1 MGNFLSCP
9 KFIMCEGK
17 GDFIPFDN
25 TKEKKKEKNKQVE
38 CGLVDLAPTFTIAC
52 PNF

>member
-1 MGNFLSCP
+1 MSNFLSCP

-17 GDFIPFDN
+17 GDFTPFDK
-25 TKEKKKEKNKQVE
+25 TKN
-38 CGLVDLAPTFTIAC
+38 LVGFVLFNSAQTFIIAC